1 MPTLADKYD
10 VFIQKEKA
18 NPISGKEVVIGKDL
32 SFPDQTNP
40 NAFVLLLPLA
50 VEDLYAYI
58 QPYIDQKTKL
68 VKYVLKVAVLK
79 ELSKVVDDDKLVY
92 LFHSPD
98 LRNTEL
104 IRFAKGARY
113 CVYLAKYF
121 SEKSSKRLYKSIA
134 NPNIVIPN
142 AKFHD
147 SSKVEYQQN
156 GGYVEIVHQR
166 EDSADGQYAFAL
178 IKCVKSQSGEMLP
191 PKVFVLLNEEW
202 SYFNRFLEF
211 CCRTF
216 QIVEG
221 EGSLEMERVQS
232 AYSDLQSVLKKKKE
246 KRKAIEGSCSSQDVS
261 VGETS
266 PAPPPRRKQ
275 KPKIDIGVG
284 ENNIASNVFAAV
296 KSTQNR
302 KKKIEGQQATN
313 TEKGSRLSDNDD
325 VGDIVEENSQELYY
339 SSKY

>member
-113 CVYLAKYF
+113 CVHLPKYF
-121 SEKSSKRLYKSIA
+121 NDKSSKHLY
-134 NPNIVIPN
+134 
-142 AKFHD
+142 D
-147 SSKVEYQQN
+147 
-156 GGYVEIVHQR
+156 GG
-166 EDSADGQYAFAL
+166 
-178 IKCVKSQSGEMLP
+178 
-191 PKVFVLLNEEW
+191 
-202 SYFNRFLEF
+202 
-211 CCRTF
+211 
-216 QIVEG
+216 
-221 EGSLEMERVQS
+221 
-232 AYSDLQSVLKKKKE
+232 
-246 KRKAIEGSCSSQDVS
+246 DVS
-261 VGETS
+261 PTLPS
-266 PAPPPRRKQ
+266 
-275 KPKIDIGVG
+275 
-284 ENNIASNVFAAV
+284 
-296 KSTQNR
+296 
-302 KKKIEGQQATN
+302 
-313 TEKGSRLSDNDD
+313 
-325 VGDIVEENSQELYY
+325 
-339 SSKY
+339 